1 MMKAGL
7 LSYCVLVCIEAV
19 HGCNNQAQSAS
30 STCMTALTS
39 ALHAGDVCGAWST
52 FECCVTDAYSAAGCD
67 ASQANGIL
75 VATRSSSPA
84 LANCASP
91 TCSGG
96 SSGQGSNIG
105 DGASG
110 NDDSQNAH
118 NPSSASCDSTA
129 SQSAGEAC
137 LTQMIQGLAGGDA
150 CGAWDV
156 FECCL
161 KSGYA
166 TAGCDTSQANAMLSA
181 TRSTQPALSEC
192 ASPICGGS
200 SEPTEVTTVL
210 MTQVRFPADFDP
222 TTFDL
227 DTYVT
232 AVRTALGISTSP
244 EAVLKMWE
252 ILVTYLVPAGSDMGA
267 LATAIATSNGIEEA
281 DVALATASRRL
292 NLGRRLNGQVDAKIV
307 VSDAV
312 KAQEVKVNAANVGV
326 LETALGGAVTVKPGS
341 EPAVAAVIETVVR
354 SDENKANNLQS
365 LMSDAGAAVGGT
377 ITAEIATKS
386 SEGGGNAESASVRSS
401 SIMLATLMLLRLV
414 M

>member
-1 MMKAGL
+1 
-7 LSYCVLVCIEAV
+7 
-19 HGCNNQAQSAS
+19 
-30 STCMTALTS
+30 
-39 ALHAGDVCGAWST
+39 
-52 FECCVTDAYSAAGCD
+52 
-67 ASQANGIL
+67 
-75 VATRSSSPA
+75 
-84 LANCASP
+84 
-91 TCSGG
+91 
-96 SSGQGSNIG
+96 
-105 DGASG
+105 
-110 NDDSQNAH
+110 
-118 NPSSASCDSTA
+118 
-129 SQSAGEAC
+129 
-137 LTQMIQGLAGGDA
+137 
-150 CGAWDV
+150 
-156 FECCL
+156 
-161 KSGYA
+161 
-166 TAGCDTSQANAMLSA
+166 
-181 TRSTQPALSEC
+181 
-192 ASPICGGS
+192 
-200 SEPTEVTTVL
+200 